1 MITLP
6 CRKCGSTDIA
16 KNGHTKAG
24 TQKYYCKSCGFSG
37 SLTTKDDERAERRD
51 LVEKLHLE
59 RVSQR
64 GIARL
69 LGMSRTTILTMLK
82 KSDTTDCCDGSTAT
96 ISSNA

>member
-1 MITLP
+1 MIALP
-6 CRKCGSTDIA
+6 CRKCGSTNIA

-37 SLTTKDDERAERRD
+37 SLTTKDDERAQRQEMI
-51 LVEKLHLE
+51 EKLHLE

-69 LGMSRTTILTMLK
+69 LGISRTTIITTLK
-82 KSDTTDCCDGSTAT
+82 KSDTTDR
-96 ISSNA
+96 